1 MKTSSELVVYKASA
15 GSGKT
20 FTLAVEYIKL
30 LIQNPRAYRNILAV
44 TFTNKATTEMK
55 KRILEQLYGIY
66 IGDKESAPYLENVCK
81 GVNLPE
87 DEVRAAAGKAL
98 NYIIHD
104 YSHFR
109 VETIDSFFQSV
120 IRNLARELE
129 LNANL
134 NIELNNS
141 EVLSDAVDAMI
152 EKLDRNSPVL
162 TWLLEYIEERI
173 QSDRR
178 WNVSDEIKSFGR
190 NIFDEGYIEK
200 GAGLRNKLKDKDY
213 AITSQIEQY
222 IQSSG
227 KKCFLSEKD
236 SEGHIIPG
244 TVPKEAECGLVL
256 GGDGTLIRAVRD
268 LGERSLPLLGINLGT
283 LGYLTDVDL
292 EDFESALD
300 HLFSETPVI
309 EERMMLEGS
318 FRNSRKDMAM
328 NDIVIAREGKVRIVS
343 FHIYVNGALLNTY
356 HADGVIISTPT
367 GSTGYN
373 LSAGGPIVEPTAQ
386 MIVITP
392 ICSHALNTSSIVLSA
407 DDLIEV
413 EVCEGRYGRQEQVS
427 LCFDGAEQTT
437 LVTGERVCIK
447 RSSHTAKLIKL
458 SKESFMKTMRKKMK
472 GN

>member
-1 MKTSSELVVYKASA
+1 M
-15 GSGKT
+15 
-20 FTLAVEYIKL
+20 
-30 LIQNPRAYRNILAV
+30 N
-44 TFTNKATTEMK
+44 
-55 KRILEQLYGIY
+55 
-66 IGDKESAPYLENVCK
+66 
-81 GVNLPE
+81 
-87 DEVRAAAGKAL
+87 
-98 NYIIHD
+98 
-104 YSHFR
+104 
-109 VETIDSFFQSV
+109 
-120 IRNLARELE
+120 
-129 LNANL
+129 
-134 NIELNNS
+134 
-141 EVLSDAVDAMI
+141 
-152 EKLDRNSPVL
+152 
-162 TWLLEYIEERI
+162 
-173 QSDRR
+173 
-178 WNVSDEIKSFGR
+178 
-190 NIFDEGYIEK
+190 NIF
-200 GAGLRNKLKDKDY
+200 NP
-213 AITSQIEQY
+213 
-222 IQSSG
+222 SG

-413 EVCEGRYGRQEQVS
+413 EVCEGRYGRQEQFLFALTVQNRQLLS
-427 LCFDGAEQTT
+427 REKEFVLSGRLIRQTDQ
-437 LVTGERVCIK
+437 I
-447 RSSHTAKLIKL
+447 